1 MPVMKLNEVC
11 KVRNDA
17 IGGDGKSYTFAL
29 FKKANK
35 KTARITVIHDKLTSS
50 QDVTVPF
57 EALWRLKFTTRRA
70 LERKIASLEKNEA
83 SPPPEKPTNTNAPL
97 FTEARDTDQPMID
110 GLKCIEELPIH
121 GSTAILTIAA
131 DSVTNC
137 NTGAIVNA
145 ANEGCLGGGGIDG
158 RIGDL
163 GGDALYQARLA
174 LPVIPGTLSSRVL
187 TGNAVTTI
195 AGRLPCQHI
204 IHAVGPNFYAYE
216 SKEVAMA
223 LLKDAYKN
231 AMLRA
236 SELKL
241 QKVAFCILSAGI
253 FRGTCSLRE
262 IVAAGI
268 VSIAQSVY
276 PELERVYF
284 CAFTHQEQYAVRELT
299 SMYRP

>member
-1 MPVMKLNEVC
+1 MSDMKLNEVC
-11 KVRNDA
+11 KVRNNA
-17 IGGDGKSYTFAL
+17 IGGYGNGYTFAL

-35 KTARITVIHDKLTSS
+35 KTARITVIHNKLTPS

-57 EALWRLKFTTRRA
+57 EALWRLKLTARRA
-70 LERKIASLEKNEA
+70 LERKIANLEKNEVDA
-83 SPPPEKPTNTNAPL
+83 PPEKPTNANAPL
-97 FTEARDTDQPMID
+97 FTGARDTDQLID

-187 TGNAVTTI
+187 TGDAVTTI
-195 AGRLPCQHI
+195 AGELPCQHI
-204 IHAVGPNFYAYE
+204 IHAAGPNFHRYE
-216 SKEVAMA
+216 SNEVPLA
-223 LLKDAYKN
+223 LLKYAYKN

-253 FRGTCSLRE
+253 FRGNCSLRE
-262 IVAAGI
+262 IVATGLA
-268 VSIAQSVY
+268 SIAQSVY

-284 CAFTHQEQYAVRELT
+284 CAFTHQEQDAVRELT
-299 SMYRP
+299 SMYRA